1 MKAPLYLNILILML
15 FNAIRFPIF
24 YGPETLGLK
33 DVTDDENF
41 PVEIV
46 RMKSDPIQLF
56 VCVAFV
62 SATGDKINVAGPLVL
77 QSICASSPLLD

>member
-24 YGPETLGLK
+24 YGPETLGPK
-33 DVTDDENF
+33 DVIDDENF
-41 PVEIV
+41 LVEIV

-56 VCVAFV
+56 VCV
-62 SATGDKINVAGPLVL
+62 SYR
-77 QSICASSPLLD
+77 